1 MGFLKALGN
10 VASGFSNVGSIASGA
25 GALLGLGKGIAG
37 LFGGDDTKK
46 QMQMQKDLM
55 SYQND
60 MNKANSLLDY
70 QRQRQL
76 TLDNASLQKQG
87 LRAAGQNTSLGDGS
101 TASAASVGGTSS
113 PNPPSALPSQSSI
126 DSQYAG
132 MINDS
137 SQSLINASLARSQQ
151 QLIDEQA
158 ENQRIRNITQLKRDI
173 AEYTKLKNEAKNTA
187 DRNRYQN
194 MLDEAE
200 SQYYKMNAKNKA
212 WILDDDSTMRDL
224 QADMYADMQNTEL
237 ESKRAYYQNLLDT
250 HDLNKQE
257 KAFYQYKVKHILS
270 QIELNNAQ
278 AQDARSHVG
287 VNEANKGLLKQD
299 TKNKEQDYDF
309 NKESWSD
316 RLAAVKLSSV
326 PQSLY
331 HKIQL
336 WHKDGTFEKLDGFQ
350 QLGYSIYE
358 ACASLGIKPS
368 DAIQVAKLLYLKK

>member
-1 MGFLKALGN
+1 MGFLSALGN
-10 VASGFSNVGSIASGA
+10 VASGFSSVGSIASGA

-173 AEYTKLKNEAKNTA
+173 AEFTKLKNEAKNTA

-200 SQYYKMNAKNKA
+200 SQYYKMNAKNRA
-212 WILDDDSTMRDL
+212 WSLEDDTTMKDL
-224 QADMYADMQNTEL
+224 QADMYADR
-237 ESKRAYYQNLLDT
+237 K
-250 HDLNKQE
+250 
-257 KAFYQYKVKHILS
+257 
-270 QIELNNAQ
+270 
-278 AQDARSHVG
+278 
-287 VNEANKGLLKQD
+287 
-299 TKNKEQDYDF
+299 
-309 NKESWSD
+309 
-316 RLAAVKLSSV
+316 SV
-326 PQSLY
+326 
-331 HKIQL
+331 
-336 WHKDGTFEKLDGFQ
+336 
-350 QLGYSIYE
+350 
-358 ACASLGIKPS
+358 
-368 DAIQVAKLLYLKK
+368 V